1 MVLTKG
7 YVHVYTGEGKGKTT
21 AALGL
26 ALRALGH
33 GLKVYVIHFM
43 KGNIEY
49 GELRA
54 VKYLKPNLTIQ
65 QMGRETFVSRE
76 HPDPE
81 DIALARRAFQLA
93 QQVVNGGEY
102 DIVIL
107 DEINC
112 ALDYQLITVGEVC
125 RLIKEKPDQ
134 IELVLTG
141 RGAPK
146 EIIEAADL
154 VTEMREI
161 KHYYQKG
168 VTSRKG
174 IEL

>member
-1 MVLTKG
+1 MVLAKG

-65 QMGRETFVSRE
+65 QMGRETFVNRE
-76 HPDPE
+76 NPDPE
-81 DIALARRAFQLA
+81 DIALARKAFQLA
-93 QQVVNGGEY
+93 QRVVSSGEY

-112 ALDYQLITVGEVC
+112 ALDYQLVPIDGVLQ
-125 RLIKEKPDQ
+125 LIKEKPDRV
-134 IELVLTG
+134 ELVLTG
-141 RGAPK
+141 RGAPE

-161 KHYYQKG
+161 KHYYKKG
-168 VTSRKG
+168 IASRKG